1 MRKYPRKF
9 HALPRLEA
17 AQVGRPRFRHANPLV
32 GGRLYIFDQ
41 GIYDVYIIAPNTAAT
56 VQVLFTIAQGGSY
69 AVPGGNTIN
78 KTALH
83 TLLTQPGQLSAPQ
96 KEVVRAI
103 SITLRGNISPHDAM
117 LFLAQ
122 TQLTFTIDRMTF
134 LQTIA
139 QKIGGAGGPFSG
151 AAAGLVSNGLPEA
164 SNFTLLHESGETIEQ
179 QQNFSVTLDPTIFK
193 DGISADGAYT
203 TDATTTSPA
212 GTGIFAYLTLEGQL
226 ARAVQ

>member
-1 MRKYPRKF
+1 MKYPQKF
-9 HALPRLEA
+9 HALPRLA
-17 AQVGRPRFRHANPLV
+17 AREVGRPKFRHSNPLV

-56 VQVLFTIAQGGSY
+56 QQVLFTIAQGGAY
-69 AVPGGNTIN
+69 TPPGGNALN

-103 SITLRGNISPHDAM
+103 SITLRGDITPHDAL

-122 TQLTFTIDRMTF
+122 TQLSFTIDRMTF
-134 LQTIA
+134 LQCIC

-151 AAAGLVSNGLPEA
+151 AAAGLVSNGIPEA
-164 SNFTLLHESGETIEQ
+164 KNYTLLHESGETIEQ
-179 QQNFSVTLDPTIFK
+179 QQNFSVTLDPTLFK

-203 TDATTTSPA
+203 TDAVTTSPA
-212 GTGIFAYLTLEGQL
+212 GTGLFAYLTLEGQL